1 MKVLLY
7 SHPFYPST
15 GGVETV
21 SMQLAEGFVQHGLEC
36 KVVTQTPREA
46 GRTFAFELIDRPD
59 ARQVRQLV
67 GWADVVLFN
76 GASLALQPWLLLSRK
91 PFVWVHVG
99 YQASCI
105 DGLGWFE
112 GAPAPLTPWA
122 SVRHHARQRGWTRV
136 WRDALK
142 LALRRFVA
150 TRLVSQNVAITR
162 WMAQANPLPR
172 QVQIYNPFPTDRYA
186 AAAAQQRPAPE
197 FEFLYLGRLVSEKGV
212 DTLIRAFAKVVARR
226 RAAPPRLL
234 VIGDGDRRA
243 ALEALAQELGVADK
257 VVFVGSQH
265 GPALIDWVFK
275 GEIAVIPSAWREPMG
290 GVVVELMAA
299 GRNLIVSRD
308 GGLAECMGDAGLSFA
323 NGDDDDLA
331 RCMLEL
337 LDDPALRA
345 SQAARARE
353 RALQF
358 APRRFIEDYV
368 ALLDR
373 LVPGRDVPARSSR
386 A

>member
-7 SHPFYPST
+7 SHAFYPST

-21 SMQLAEGFVQHGLEC
+21 SMQLAEGFVQHGFEC

-59 ARQVRQLV
+59 AHQVRQLV

-99 YQASCI
+99 YQTSCI
-105 DGLGWFE
+105 DGAGWFE

-122 SVRHHARQRGWTRV
+122 SVRHHARHRGWTRV

-150 TRLVSQNVAITR
+150 TRLVSRNVAITR
-162 WMAQANPLPR
+162 WMEQANPLPR
-172 QVQIYNPFPTDRYA
+172 QVHIYNPFPTDRYA
-186 AAAAQQRPAPE
+186 AAAAFEKPAPE

-212 DTLIRAFAKVVARR
+212 DTLIRAFAKVVADRQPT
-226 RAAPPRLL
+226 PPRLL
-234 VIGDGDRRA
+234 IIGDGDRRA
-243 ALEALAQELGVADK
+243 ALERLAQDLGVAHLI
-257 VVFVGSQH
+257 VFAGNQRGAELV
-265 GPALIDWVFK
+265 DWVFK
-275 GEIAVIPSAWREPMG
+275 GQIAVIPSAWCEPMG

-308 GGLAECMGDAGLSFA
+308 GGLAECMGDAGLTFA
-323 NGDDDDLA
+323 NGDDDDLG
-331 RCMLEL
+331 RCMLGL
-337 LDDPALRA
+337 LKDPALRA
-345 SQAARARE
+345 SQAVLAKE

-358 APRRFIEDYV
+358 APRRFIDEYI
-368 ALLDR
+368 ALLDQ
-373 LVPGRDVPARSSR
+373 LAAGQDTQARTSR
-386 A
+386 V

>member
-1 MKVLLY
+1 MKILLY
-7 SHPFYPST
+7 SHAFYPST

-21 SMQLAEGFVQHGLEC
+21 SMQLAEGFVRHGFEC

-46 GRTFAFELIDRPD
+46 GKAFDFELIDRPD
-59 ARQVRQLV
+59 GRRTRELVR
-67 GWADVVLFN
+67 WADVVLFN
-76 GASLALQPWLLLSRK
+76 GASLALQPWLLLYRK

-99 YQASCI
+99 YQTTCI
-105 DGLGWFE
+105 DGAGWFN

-122 SVRHHARQRGWTRV
+122 SVRHHARQRGWAGV

-150 TRLVSQNVAITR
+150 QRLVRKNVAITR

-186 AAAAQQRPAPE
+186 AAASQERSPPE

-212 DTLIRAFAKVVARR
+212 DILLKAFASVVASRR
-226 RAAPPRLL
+226 SAPPRLL

-243 ALEALAQELGVADK
+243 ELEQLAQALGIAPL
-257 VVFVGSQH
+257 VVFAGNRR
-265 GPALIDWVFK
+265 GGELLDWVFK
-275 GEIAVIPSAWREPMG
+275 GRIAVIPSAWYEPMG

-308 GGLAECMGDAGLSFA
+308 GGLAECMGDAGLAFA
-323 NGDDDDLA
+323 NGDEEALS
-331 RCMLEL
+331 RCMIEL
-337 LDDPALRA
+337 LDDEMLQT
-345 SQAARARE
+345 SQSDRARE

-358 APRRFIEDYV
+358 APHRFIDAYI
-368 ALLDR
+368 ALLRELAPDT
-373 LVPGRDVPARSSR
+373 RDAPA
-386 A
+386 